1 MIDKNFYKNK
11 GPFPLSYLISQLDLD
26 CIGNKEFLISDIAP
40 LDSAGPNEIT
50 FFHDKRYENQ
60 FKKTR
65 AGAIIIDKKFFT
77 KSDLN
82 KNYILSDSP
91 YFTMAIVASI
101 FYPGFDYPNFFHNED
116 ERIKNIDSTNNI
128 SSNSFI
134 HKDSIIGKNCVIG
147 SFVKIG
153 PGVKIGDNCV
163 IGDNVNIYFSL
174 ISDNVKIYNGA
185 KIGGEGF
192 GFVPGKNAIKKVPQ
206 LGRVIIKKNSEI
218 GCNATIDRGSIGDT
232 IIETAGMLPYSDFTE
247 QTSGEVEGRILRPD
261 VVINL
266 PNQGSLA
273 VDAKAPEFAE
283 AYEKMIATESIEEQQ
298 LLLAD
303 HIKSMRAHV
312 KTLSLKEYWNQFD
325 RSPEFVV
332 MFVPLESMLSDAL
345 KADPTLVDDAMRS
358 RVLIA
363 SPMNLLALLL
373 AAHRGWQD
381 FRVQEDAKK
390 IGDLTKEL
398 YKRFST
404 LFDYVRKTG
413 KGIQQSTT
421 NYNNLVGALESR
433 VLPTLRKLDD
443 LNVVDGEIAS
453 IEPLETSIRELSV
466 PEDTPEIEN
475 LES

>member
-1 MIDKNFYKNK
+1 MEI
-11 GPFPLSYLISQLDLD
+11 LIGLL
-26 CIGNKEFLISDIAP
+26 
-40 LDSAGPNEIT
+40 AGLLL
-50 FFHDKRYENQ
+50 
-60 FKKTR
+60 
-65 AGAIIIDKKFFT
+65 GAIALVVIRSKSTDEVEPPASSPSGLNEAELLVLKSVIRDEVTQATQSAMQVNSDGTEKFFVAQAATLEEKT
-77 KSDLN
+77 KSLLTPAET
-82 KNYILSDSP
+82 ILK
-91 YFTMAIVASI
+91 AL
-101 FYPGFDYPNFFHNED
+101 D
-116 ERIKNIDSTNNI
+116 ERVEKLTTSYNTHQGKVSRLTEEMMGMNTAANKMVQAMH
-128 SSNSFI
+128 SPVSRGKWGENSLR
-134 HKDSIIGKNCVIG
+134 N
-147 SFVKIG
+147 
-153 PGVKIGDNCV
+153 
-163 IGDNVNIYFSL
+163 
-174 ISDNVKIYNGA
+174 
-185 KIGGEGF
+185 
-192 GFVPGKNAIKKVPQ
+192 
-206 LGRVIIKKNSEI
+206 
-218 GCNATIDRGSIGDT
+218 

-247 QTSGEVEGRILRPD
+247 QTTGEVEGRILRPD

-298 LLLAD
+298 LLLGA

-421 NYNNLVGALESR
+421 NYNNLIGALESR

-466 PEDTPEIEN
+466 PEETPGIEN
-475 LES
+475 FDS

>member
-1 MIDKNFYKNK
+1 MEI
-11 GPFPLSYLISQLDLD
+11 LIGLL
-26 CIGNKEFLISDIAP
+26 
-40 LDSAGPNEIT
+40 AGLLL
-50 FFHDKRYENQ
+50 
-60 FKKTR
+60 
-65 AGAIIIDKKFFT
+65 GAIALAVIRSKSADEVEPLASSPSGLNEAELLVLKSVIRDEVTQATQSAMQANSDGTEKFFVAQAATLEEKT
-77 KSDLN
+77 KSLLTPAET
-82 KNYILSDSP
+82 ILK
-91 YFTMAIVASI
+91 AL
-101 FYPGFDYPNFFHNED
+101 D
-116 ERIKNIDSTNNI
+116 ERVEKLTTSYNTHQGKVSRLTEEMMGMNTAANKMVQAMH
-128 SSNSFI
+128 SPVSRGKWGENSLR
-134 HKDSIIGKNCVIG
+134 N
-147 SFVKIG
+147 
-153 PGVKIGDNCV
+153 
-163 IGDNVNIYFSL
+163 
-174 ISDNVKIYNGA
+174 
-185 KIGGEGF
+185 
-192 GFVPGKNAIKKVPQ
+192 
-206 LGRVIIKKNSEI
+206 
-218 GCNATIDRGSIGDT
+218 

-247 QTSGEVEGRILRPD
+247 QTTGEIEGRILRPD

-345 KADPTLVDDAMRS
+345 KADPSLVDDAMRS

-421 NYNNLVGALESR
+421 NYNNLIGALESR

-466 PEDTPEIEN
+466 PEETPEIEN
-475 LES
+475 FDS

>member
-1 MIDKNFYKNK
+1 MEI
-11 GPFPLSYLISQLDLD
+11 LIGLL
-26 CIGNKEFLISDIAP
+26 
-40 LDSAGPNEIT
+40 AGLLL
-50 FFHDKRYENQ
+50 
-60 FKKTR
+60 
-65 AGAIIIDKKFFT
+65 GAIALVVIRSKSTDEVAPPASSPSGLNEAELLVLKSVIRDEVTQATQSAMQANSDGTEKFFVAQAATLEEKT
-77 KSDLN
+77 KSLLTPAET
-82 KNYILSDSP
+82 ILK
-91 YFTMAIVASI
+91 AL
-101 FYPGFDYPNFFHNED
+101 D
-116 ERIKNIDSTNNI
+116 ERVEKLTTSYNTHQGKVSRLTEEMMGMNTAANKMVQAMH
-128 SSNSFI
+128 SPVSRGKWGENSLR
-134 HKDSIIGKNCVIG
+134 N
-147 SFVKIG
+147 
-153 PGVKIGDNCV
+153 
-163 IGDNVNIYFSL
+163 
-174 ISDNVKIYNGA
+174 
-185 KIGGEGF
+185 
-192 GFVPGKNAIKKVPQ
+192 
-206 LGRVIIKKNSEI
+206 
-218 GCNATIDRGSIGDT
+218 

-466 PEDTPEIEN
+466 PEETPEIKN

>member
-1 MIDKNFYKNK
+1 MEI
-11 GPFPLSYLISQLDLD
+11 LIGLL
-26 CIGNKEFLISDIAP
+26 
-40 LDSAGPNEIT
+40 AGLLL
-50 FFHDKRYENQ
+50 
-60 FKKTR
+60 
-65 AGAIIIDKKFFT
+65 GAIAFLVIRSKSTDEVEPPASSPSGLNEAELLVLKSVIRDEVTQATQSAMQASSDGTEKFFVAQAATLEEKT
-77 KSDLN
+77 KSLLTPAET
-82 KNYILSDSP
+82 ILK
-91 YFTMAIVASI
+91 AL
-101 FYPGFDYPNFFHNED
+101 D
-116 ERIKNIDSTNNI
+116 ERVEKLTTSYDTHQGKVSRLTEEMMGMNTAANKMVQAMHSPV
-128 SSNSFI
+128 SRGKWGENSLR
-134 HKDSIIGKNCVIG
+134 N
-147 SFVKIG
+147 
-153 PGVKIGDNCV
+153 
-163 IGDNVNIYFSL
+163 
-174 ISDNVKIYNGA
+174 
-185 KIGGEGF
+185 
-192 GFVPGKNAIKKVPQ
+192 
-206 LGRVIIKKNSEI
+206 
-218 GCNATIDRGSIGDT
+218 

-247 QTSGEVEGRILRPD
+247 QTTGEVEGRILRPD

-345 KADPTLVDDAMRS
+345 KADPSLVDDAMRS

-421 NYNNLVGALESR
+421 NYNNLIGALESR

-466 PEDTPEIEN
+466 PEETPEIEN

>member
-1 MIDKNFYKNK
+1 MEI
-11 GPFPLSYLISQLDLD
+11 LIGLL
-26 CIGNKEFLISDIAP
+26 
-40 LDSAGPNEIT
+40 AGLLL
-50 FFHDKRYENQ
+50 
-60 FKKTR
+60 
-65 AGAIIIDKKFFT
+65 GAIALVVIRSKSTDEVEPSASSPSVLNEAELLVLKSVIRDEVTQATQSAMQATSDGTEKFFVAQAATLEEKT
-77 KSDLN
+77 KSLLTPAET
-82 KNYILSDSP
+82 ILK
-91 YFTMAIVASI
+91 AL
-101 FYPGFDYPNFFHNED
+101 D
-116 ERIKNIDSTNNI
+116 ERVEKLTTSYNTHQGKVSRLTEEMMGMNTAANKMVQAMH
-128 SSNSFI
+128 SPVSRGKWGENSLR
-134 HKDSIIGKNCVIG
+134 N
-147 SFVKIG
+147 
-153 PGVKIGDNCV
+153 
-163 IGDNVNIYFSL
+163 
-174 ISDNVKIYNGA
+174 
-185 KIGGEGF
+185 
-192 GFVPGKNAIKKVPQ
+192 
-206 LGRVIIKKNSEI
+206 
-218 GCNATIDRGSIGDT
+218 

-247 QTSGEVEGRILRPD
+247 QTTGEVEGRILRPD

-345 KADPTLVDDAMRS
+345 KADPSLVDDAMRS

-421 NYNNLVGALESR
+421 NYNNLIGALESR

-466 PEDTPEIEN
+466 PEETPEIEN

>member
-1 MIDKNFYKNK
+1 MEI
-11 GPFPLSYLISQLDLD
+11 LIGLL
-26 CIGNKEFLISDIAP
+26 
-40 LDSAGPNEIT
+40 AGLLL
-50 FFHDKRYENQ
+50 
-60 FKKTR
+60 
-65 AGAIIIDKKFFT
+65 GAIALVVIRSKSTDEVEPPASSPSGLNEAELLVLKSVIRDEVTQATQSAMQVTSDGTEKFFVAQAATLEEKT
-77 KSDLN
+77 KSLLTPAET
-82 KNYILSDSP
+82 ILK
-91 YFTMAIVASI
+91 AL
-101 FYPGFDYPNFFHNED
+101 D
-116 ERIKNIDSTNNI
+116 ERVEKLTTSYNTHQGKVSRLTEEMMGMNTAANKMVQAMH
-128 SSNSFI
+128 SPVSRGKWGENSLR
-134 HKDSIIGKNCVIG
+134 N
-147 SFVKIG
+147 
-153 PGVKIGDNCV
+153 
-163 IGDNVNIYFSL
+163 
-174 ISDNVKIYNGA
+174 
-185 KIGGEGF
+185 
-192 GFVPGKNAIKKVPQ
+192 
-206 LGRVIIKKNSEI
+206 
-218 GCNATIDRGSIGDT
+218 

-247 QTSGEVEGRILRPD
+247 QTTGEVEGRVLRPD

-421 NYNNLVGALESR
+421 NYNNLIGALESR

-466 PEDTPEIEN
+466 PEETPEIEN

>member
-1 MIDKNFYKNK
+1 MEI
-11 GPFPLSYLISQLDLD
+11 LIGLLAGLLLGTITLVVIRSKSTDEVEPPASSPSGLNEAELLVLKSVIRDEVTQATQSAMQAT
-26 CIGNKEFLISDIAP
+26 SD
-40 LDSAGPNEIT
+40 GTE
-50 FFHDKRYENQ
+50 
-60 FKKTR
+60 
-65 AGAIIIDKKFFT
+65 KFFVAQAATLEEKT
-77 KSDLN
+77 KSLLTPAET
-82 KNYILSDSP
+82 ILK
-91 YFTMAIVASI
+91 AL
-101 FYPGFDYPNFFHNED
+101 D
-116 ERIKNIDSTNNI
+116 ERVEKLTTSYNTHQGKVSRLTEEMMGMNTAANKMVQAMH
-128 SSNSFI
+128 SPVSRGKWGENSLR
-134 HKDSIIGKNCVIG
+134 N
-147 SFVKIG
+147 
-153 PGVKIGDNCV
+153 
-163 IGDNVNIYFSL
+163 
-174 ISDNVKIYNGA
+174 
-185 KIGGEGF
+185 
-192 GFVPGKNAIKKVPQ
+192 
-206 LGRVIIKKNSEI
+206 
-218 GCNATIDRGSIGDT
+218 

-247 QTSGEVEGRILRPD
+247 QTTGEVEGRVLRPD

-421 NYNNLVGALESR
+421 NYNNLIGALESR

-466 PEDTPEIEN
+466 PEETPEIEN

>member
-1 MIDKNFYKNK
+1 MEI
-11 GPFPLSYLISQLDLD
+11 LIGLL
-26 CIGNKEFLISDIAP
+26 
-40 LDSAGPNEIT
+40 AGLLL
-50 FFHDKRYENQ
+50 
-60 FKKTR
+60 
-65 AGAIIIDKKFFT
+65 GAIALVVIRSKSADEVESSASSPSGLNEAELLVLKSVIRDEVTQATQSAMQATSDGTEKFFVAQAATLEEKT
-77 KSDLN
+77 KSLLTPAET
-82 KNYILSDSP
+82 ILK
-91 YFTMAIVASI
+91 AL
-101 FYPGFDYPNFFHNED
+101 D
-116 ERIKNIDSTNNI
+116 ERVEKLTTSYNTHQGKVSRLTEEMMGMNTAANKMVQAMH
-128 SSNSFI
+128 SPVSRGKWGENSLR
-134 HKDSIIGKNCVIG
+134 N
-147 SFVKIG
+147 
-153 PGVKIGDNCV
+153 
-163 IGDNVNIYFSL
+163 
-174 ISDNVKIYNGA
+174 
-185 KIGGEGF
+185 
-192 GFVPGKNAIKKVPQ
+192 
-206 LGRVIIKKNSEI
+206 
-218 GCNATIDRGSIGDT
+218 

-247 QTSGEVEGRILRPD
+247 QTTGEVEGRVLRPD

-421 NYNNLVGALESR
+421 NYNNLIGALESR

-466 PEDTPEIEN
+466 PEETPEIEN

>member
-1 MIDKNFYKNK
+1 MEI
-11 GPFPLSYLISQLDLD
+11 LIGLL
-26 CIGNKEFLISDIAP
+26 
-40 LDSAGPNEIT
+40 AGLLL
-50 FFHDKRYENQ
+50 
-60 FKKTR
+60 
-65 AGAIIIDKKFFT
+65 GAIALVVIRSKSTDEVEPPASGPSGLNEAELLVLKSVIRDEVTQATQSAMQASSDGTEKFFVAQAATLEEKT
-77 KSDLN
+77 KSLLTPAET
-82 KNYILSDSP
+82 ILK
-91 YFTMAIVASI
+91 AL
-101 FYPGFDYPNFFHNED
+101 D
-116 ERIKNIDSTNNI
+116 ERVEKLTTSYNTHQGKVSRLTEEMMGMNTAANKMVQAMH
-128 SSNSFI
+128 SPVSRGKWGENSLR
-134 HKDSIIGKNCVIG
+134 N
-147 SFVKIG
+147 
-153 PGVKIGDNCV
+153 
-163 IGDNVNIYFSL
+163 
-174 ISDNVKIYNGA
+174 
-185 KIGGEGF
+185 
-192 GFVPGKNAIKKVPQ
+192 
-206 LGRVIIKKNSEI
+206 
-218 GCNATIDRGSIGDT
+218 

-247 QTSGEVEGRILRPD
+247 QTTGEVEGRVLRPD

-421 NYNNLVGALESR
+421 NYNNLIGALESR

-466 PEDTPEIEN
+466 PEETPEIEN

>member
-1 MIDKNFYKNK
+1 MEIMI
-11 GPFPLSYLISQLDLD
+11 GLL
-26 CIGNKEFLISDIAP
+26 
-40 LDSAGPNEIT
+40 AGLLL
-50 FFHDKRYENQ
+50 
-60 FKKTR
+60 
-65 AGAIIIDKKFFT
+65 GAIALVVIRSKSTDEVEPPASSPSGLNEAELLVLKSVIRDEVTQATQSAMQATSDGTEKFFVAQAATLEEKT
-77 KSDLN
+77 KSLLTPAET
-82 KNYILSDSP
+82 ILK
-91 YFTMAIVASI
+91 AL
-101 FYPGFDYPNFFHNED
+101 D
-116 ERIKNIDSTNNI
+116 ERVEKLTTSYNTHQGKVSRLTEEMMGMNTAANKMVQAMH
-128 SSNSFI
+128 SPVSRGKWGENSLR
-134 HKDSIIGKNCVIG
+134 N
-147 SFVKIG
+147 
-153 PGVKIGDNCV
+153 
-163 IGDNVNIYFSL
+163 
-174 ISDNVKIYNGA
+174 
-185 KIGGEGF
+185 
-192 GFVPGKNAIKKVPQ
+192 
-206 LGRVIIKKNSEI
+206 
-218 GCNATIDRGSIGDT
+218 

-247 QTSGEVEGRILRPD
+247 QTTGEVEGRVLRPD

-421 NYNNLVGALESR
+421 NYNNLIGALESR
-433 VLPTLRKLDD
+433 VLPTLRKLDE

-466 PEDTPEIEN
+466 PEESPEIEN
-475 LES
+475 LGS

>member
-1 MIDKNFYKNK
+1 MEI
-11 GPFPLSYLISQLDLD
+11 LIGLLA
-26 CIGNKEFLISDIAP
+26 GFL
-40 LDSAGPNEIT
+40 L
-50 FFHDKRYENQ
+50 
-60 FKKTR
+60 
-65 AGAIIIDKKFFT
+65 GAIALVVIRSKSTDEVEPPASSPSGLNEAELLVLKSVIRDEVTQATQSAMQATSDGTEKFFVAQAATLEEKT
-77 KSDLN
+77 KSLLTPAET
-82 KNYILSDSP
+82 ILK
-91 YFTMAIVASI
+91 AL
-101 FYPGFDYPNFFHNED
+101 D
-116 ERIKNIDSTNNI
+116 ERVEKLTTSYNTHQGKVSRLTEEMMGMNTAANKMVQAMH
-128 SSNSFI
+128 SPVSRGKWGENSLR
-134 HKDSIIGKNCVIG
+134 N
-147 SFVKIG
+147 
-153 PGVKIGDNCV
+153 
-163 IGDNVNIYFSL
+163 
-174 ISDNVKIYNGA
+174 
-185 KIGGEGF
+185 
-192 GFVPGKNAIKKVPQ
+192 
-206 LGRVIIKKNSEI
+206 
-218 GCNATIDRGSIGDT
+218 

-247 QTSGEVEGRILRPD
+247 QTTGEVEGRVLRPD

-421 NYNNLVGALESR
+421 NYNNLIGALESR

-466 PEDTPEIEN
+466 PEETPEIEN
-475 LES
+475 LEN

>member
-1 MIDKNFYKNK
+1 MEI
-11 GPFPLSYLISQLDLD
+11 LIGLL
-26 CIGNKEFLISDIAP
+26 
-40 LDSAGPNEIT
+40 AGLLL
-50 FFHDKRYENQ
+50 
-60 FKKTR
+60 
-65 AGAIIIDKKFFT
+65 GAIAFLVIRSKSTDEVEPSASSPSVLNEAELLVLKSVIRDEVTQATQSAMQATSDGTEKFFVAQAATLEEKT
-77 KSDLN
+77 KSLLTPAET
-82 KNYILSDSP
+82 ILK
-91 YFTMAIVASI
+91 AL
-101 FYPGFDYPNFFHNED
+101 D
-116 ERIKNIDSTNNI
+116 ERVEKLTTSYDTHQGKVSRLTEEMMGMNTAANKMVQAMHSPV
-128 SSNSFI
+128 SRGKWGENSLR
-134 HKDSIIGKNCVIG
+134 N
-147 SFVKIG
+147 
-153 PGVKIGDNCV
+153 
-163 IGDNVNIYFSL
+163 
-174 ISDNVKIYNGA
+174 
-185 KIGGEGF
+185 
-192 GFVPGKNAIKKVPQ
+192 
-206 LGRVIIKKNSEI
+206 
-218 GCNATIDRGSIGDT
+218 

-247 QTSGEVEGRILRPD
+247 QTTGEVEGRILRPD

-345 KADPTLVDDAMRS
+345 KADPSLVDDAMRS

-421 NYNNLVGALESR
+421 NYNNLIGALESR

-466 PEDTPEIEN
+466 PEETPEIEN

>member
-1 MIDKNFYKNK
+1 MEI
-11 GPFPLSYLISQLDLD
+11 LIGLL
-26 CIGNKEFLISDIAP
+26 
-40 LDSAGPNEIT
+40 AGLLL
-50 FFHDKRYENQ
+50 
-60 FKKTR
+60 
-65 AGAIIIDKKFFT
+65 GAIALVVIRSKSADEVEPSASSPSGLNEAELLVLKSVIRDEVTQATQSAMQATSDGTEKFFVAQAATLEEKT
-77 KSDLN
+77 KSLLTPAET
-82 KNYILSDSP
+82 ILK
-91 YFTMAIVASI
+91 AL
-101 FYPGFDYPNFFHNED
+101 D
-116 ERIKNIDSTNNI
+116 ERVEKLTTSYNTHQGKVSRLTEEMMGMNTAANKMVQAMH
-128 SSNSFI
+128 SPVSRGKWGENSLR
-134 HKDSIIGKNCVIG
+134 N
-147 SFVKIG
+147 
-153 PGVKIGDNCV
+153 
-163 IGDNVNIYFSL
+163 
-174 ISDNVKIYNGA
+174 
-185 KIGGEGF
+185 
-192 GFVPGKNAIKKVPQ
+192 
-206 LGRVIIKKNSEI
+206 
-218 GCNATIDRGSIGDT
+218 

-247 QTSGEVEGRILRPD
+247 QTTGEIEGRILRPD

-421 NYNNLVGALESR
+421 NYNNLIGALESR
-433 VLPTLRKLDD
+433 VLPTLRKLDE

-466 PEDTPEIEN
+466 PEESPEIEN
-475 LES
+475 LGS

>member
-1 MIDKNFYKNK
+1 MEI
-11 GPFPLSYLISQLDLD
+11 LIGLL
-26 CIGNKEFLISDIAP
+26 
-40 LDSAGPNEIT
+40 AGLLL
-50 FFHDKRYENQ
+50 
-60 FKKTR
+60 
-65 AGAIIIDKKFFT
+65 GAIALVLIRSKSTDEVEPPASSPSGLNEAELLVLKSVIRDEVTQATQSAMQATSDGTEKFFVAQAATLEEKT
-77 KSDLN
+77 KSLLTPAET
-82 KNYILSDSP
+82 ILK
-91 YFTMAIVASI
+91 AL
-101 FYPGFDYPNFFHNED
+101 D
-116 ERIKNIDSTNNI
+116 ERVEKLTTSYNTHQGKVSRLTEEMMGMNTAANKMVQAMH
-128 SSNSFI
+128 SPVSRGKWGENSLR
-134 HKDSIIGKNCVIG
+134 N
-147 SFVKIG
+147 
-153 PGVKIGDNCV
+153 
-163 IGDNVNIYFSL
+163 
-174 ISDNVKIYNGA
+174 
-185 KIGGEGF
+185 
-192 GFVPGKNAIKKVPQ
+192 
-206 LGRVIIKKNSEI
+206 
-218 GCNATIDRGSIGDT
+218 

-247 QTSGEVEGRILRPD
+247 QTTGEVEGRVLRPD

-421 NYNNLVGALESR
+421 NYNNLIGALESR

-466 PEDTPEIEN
+466 PEETPEIEN
-475 LES
+475 LEN

>member
-1 MIDKNFYKNK
+1 MEI
-11 GPFPLSYLISQLDLD
+11 LIGLLAGLL
-26 CIGNKEFLISDIAP
+26 IGTIVFVVIRSKSTNEVEPSASSPSGLNEAELLVLKSVIRDEVTQATQSAMQATSD
-40 LDSAGPNEIT
+40 GTE
-50 FFHDKRYENQ
+50 
-60 FKKTR
+60 
-65 AGAIIIDKKFFT
+65 KFFVAQAATLEEKT
-77 KSDLN
+77 KSLLTPAET
-82 KNYILSDSP
+82 ILK
-91 YFTMAIVASI
+91 AL
-101 FYPGFDYPNFFHNED
+101 D
-116 ERIKNIDSTNNI
+116 ERVEKLTTTYNTHQGKVSRLTEEMMGMNTAANKMVQAMH
-128 SSNSFI
+128 SPVSRGKWGENSLR
-134 HKDSIIGKNCVIG
+134 N
-147 SFVKIG
+147 
-153 PGVKIGDNCV
+153 
-163 IGDNVNIYFSL
+163 
-174 ISDNVKIYNGA
+174 
-185 KIGGEGF
+185 
-192 GFVPGKNAIKKVPQ
+192 
-206 LGRVIIKKNSEI
+206 
-218 GCNATIDRGSIGDT
+218 

-247 QTSGEVEGRILRPD
+247 QTTGEVEGRILRPD

-345 KADPTLVDDAMRS
+345 KADPSLVDDAMRS

-421 NYNNLVGALESR
+421 NYNNLIGALESR

-466 PEDTPEIEN
+466 PEETPEIEDLN
-475 LES
+475 N

>member
-1 MIDKNFYKNK
+1 MEI
-11 GPFPLSYLISQLDLD
+11 LIGLL
-26 CIGNKEFLISDIAP
+26 
-40 LDSAGPNEIT
+40 AGLLL
-50 FFHDKRYENQ
+50 
-60 FKKTR
+60 
-65 AGAIIIDKKFFT
+65 GAIALVVIRSKSTDEVEPPASSPSGLNEAELLVLKSVIRDEVTQATQSAMQITSDGTEKFFVAQAATLEEKT
-77 KSDLN
+77 KSLLTPAET
-82 KNYILSDSP
+82 ILK
-91 YFTMAIVASI
+91 AL
-101 FYPGFDYPNFFHNED
+101 D
-116 ERIKNIDSTNNI
+116 ERVEKLTTSYNTHQGKVSRLTEEMMGMNTAANKMVQAMH
-128 SSNSFI
+128 SPVSRGKWGENSLR
-134 HKDSIIGKNCVIG
+134 N
-147 SFVKIG
+147 
-153 PGVKIGDNCV
+153 
-163 IGDNVNIYFSL
+163 
-174 ISDNVKIYNGA
+174 
-185 KIGGEGF
+185 
-192 GFVPGKNAIKKVPQ
+192 
-206 LGRVIIKKNSEI
+206 
-218 GCNATIDRGSIGDT
+218 

-247 QTSGEVEGRILRPD
+247 QTTGEVEGRILRPD

-345 KADPTLVDDAMRS
+345 KADPSLVDDAMRS

-421 NYNNLVGALESR
+421 NYNNLIGALESR

-466 PEDTPEIEN
+466 PEETPEIEN

>member
-1 MIDKNFYKNK
+1 MEILI
-11 GPFPLSYLISQLDLD
+11 GLLAGLS
-26 CIGNKEFLISDIAP
+26 IGTIIFVVIRSR
-40 LDSAGPNEIT
+40 SAGEVEPSASNPSGLSEAELLVLKSVIRDEVT
-50 FFHDKRYENQ
+50 QATQSAMQATSDGTE
-60 FKKTR
+60 
-65 AGAIIIDKKFFT
+65 KFFVAQAATLEEKT
-77 KSDLN
+77 K
-82 KNYILSDSP
+82 ILLTP
-91 YFTMAIVASI
+91 AETILKAL
-101 FYPGFDYPNFFHNED
+101 D
-116 ERIKNIDSTNNI
+116 ERVEKLTTSYNTHQGKVSRLTEEMMGMNTAANKMVQAMH
-128 SSNSFI
+128 SPVSRGKWGENSLR
-134 HKDSIIGKNCVIG
+134 N
-147 SFVKIG
+147 
-153 PGVKIGDNCV
+153 
-163 IGDNVNIYFSL
+163 
-174 ISDNVKIYNGA
+174 
-185 KIGGEGF
+185 
-192 GFVPGKNAIKKVPQ
+192 
-206 LGRVIIKKNSEI
+206 
-218 GCNATIDRGSIGDT
+218 

-247 QTSGEVEGRILRPD
+247 QTTGEVEGRILRPD

-283 AYEKMIATESIEEQQ
+283 AYEKMIATESVEEQQ

-345 KADPTLVDDAMRS
+345 KADPSLVDDAMRS

-421 NYNNLVGALESR
+421 NYNNLIGALESR

-466 PEDTPEIEN
+466 PEENPEIEN
-475 LES
+475 PDS

>member
-1 MIDKNFYKNK
+1 MEI
-11 GPFPLSYLISQLDLD
+11 LIGLL
-26 CIGNKEFLISDIAP
+26 
-40 LDSAGPNEIT
+40 AGLLL
-50 FFHDKRYENQ
+50 
-60 FKKTR
+60 
-65 AGAIIIDKKFFT
+65 GAIALVVIRSKSTDEVEPPASSPSGLNEAELLVLKSVIRDEVTQATQSAMQATSDGTEKFFVAQAATLEEKT
-77 KSDLN
+77 KRLLTPAET
-82 KNYILSDSP
+82 ILK
-91 YFTMAIVASI
+91 AL
-101 FYPGFDYPNFFHNED
+101 D
-116 ERIKNIDSTNNI
+116 ERVEKLTTSYNTHQGKVSRLTEEMMGMNTAANKMVQAMH
-128 SSNSFI
+128 SPVSRGKWGENSLR
-134 HKDSIIGKNCVIG
+134 N
-147 SFVKIG
+147 
-153 PGVKIGDNCV
+153 
-163 IGDNVNIYFSL
+163 
-174 ISDNVKIYNGA
+174 
-185 KIGGEGF
+185 
-192 GFVPGKNAIKKVPQ
+192 
-206 LGRVIIKKNSEI
+206 
-218 GCNATIDRGSIGDT
+218 

-247 QTSGEVEGRILRPD
+247 QTTGEVEGRILRPD

-345 KADPTLVDDAMRS
+345 KADPSLVDDAMRS

-421 NYNNLVGALESR
+421 NYNNLIGALESR

-466 PEDTPEIEN
+466 PEETPEIEN
-475 LES
+475 FDS

>member
-1 MIDKNFYKNK
+1 MEI
-11 GPFPLSYLISQLDLD
+11 LIGLL
-26 CIGNKEFLISDIAP
+26 
-40 LDSAGPNEIT
+40 AGLLL
-50 FFHDKRYENQ
+50 
-60 FKKTR
+60 
-65 AGAIIIDKKFFT
+65 GAIALVVIRSKSTDEVEPAASSPSGLNEAELLVLKSIIRDEVTQATQSAMQATSDGTEKFFVAQAATLEEKT
-77 KSDLN
+77 KSLLTPAET
-82 KNYILSDSP
+82 ILK
-91 YFTMAIVASI
+91 AL
-101 FYPGFDYPNFFHNED
+101 D
-116 ERIKNIDSTNNI
+116 ERVEKLTTSYNTHQGKVSRLTEEMMGMNTAANKMVQAMH
-128 SSNSFI
+128 SPVSRGKWGENSLR
-134 HKDSIIGKNCVIG
+134 N
-147 SFVKIG
+147 
-153 PGVKIGDNCV
+153 
-163 IGDNVNIYFSL
+163 
-174 ISDNVKIYNGA
+174 
-185 KIGGEGF
+185 
-192 GFVPGKNAIKKVPQ
+192 
-206 LGRVIIKKNSEI
+206 
-218 GCNATIDRGSIGDT
+218 

-247 QTSGEVEGRILRPD
+247 QTTGEVEGRVLRPD

-421 NYNNLVGALESR
+421 NYNNLIGALESR

-466 PEDTPEIEN
+466 PEETPEIEN

>member
-1 MIDKNFYKNK
+1 MEI
-11 GPFPLSYLISQLDLD
+11 LIGLL
-26 CIGNKEFLISDIAP
+26 
-40 LDSAGPNEIT
+40 AGLLL
-50 FFHDKRYENQ
+50 
-60 FKKTR
+60 
-65 AGAIIIDKKFFT
+65 GAIALVVIRSKSADEVEPLASSPSGLNDAELLVLKSVIRDEVTQATQSAMQANSDGTEKFFVAQAATLEEKT
-77 KSDLN
+77 KSLLTPAET
-82 KNYILSDSP
+82 ILK
-91 YFTMAIVASI
+91 AL
-101 FYPGFDYPNFFHNED
+101 D
-116 ERIKNIDSTNNI
+116 ERVEKLTTSYNTHQGKVSRLTEEMMGMNTAANKMVQAMH
-128 SSNSFI
+128 SPVSRGKWGENSLR
-134 HKDSIIGKNCVIG
+134 N
-147 SFVKIG
+147 
-153 PGVKIGDNCV
+153 
-163 IGDNVNIYFSL
+163 
-174 ISDNVKIYNGA
+174 
-185 KIGGEGF
+185 
-192 GFVPGKNAIKKVPQ
+192 
-206 LGRVIIKKNSEI
+206 
-218 GCNATIDRGSIGDT
+218 

-247 QTSGEVEGRILRPD
+247 QTTGEIEGRILRPD

-345 KADPTLVDDAMRS
+345 KADPSLVDDAMRS

-373 AAHRGWQD
+373 ADHRGWQD

-421 NYNNLVGALESR
+421 NYNNLIGALESR

-466 PEDTPEIEN
+466 PEETPEIEN
-475 LES
+475 FDS

>member
-1 MIDKNFYKNK
+1 MEI
-11 GPFPLSYLISQLDLD
+11 LIGLL
-26 CIGNKEFLISDIAP
+26 
-40 LDSAGPNEIT
+40 AGLLL
-50 FFHDKRYENQ
+50 
-60 FKKTR
+60 
-65 AGAIIIDKKFFT
+65 GAIALVVIRSKSTDEVEPPASSPSGLNEAELLALKSVIRDEVTQATQSAMQATSDGTEKFFVAQAATLEEKT
-77 KSDLN
+77 KSLLTPAET
-82 KNYILSDSP
+82 ILK
-91 YFTMAIVASI
+91 AL
-101 FYPGFDYPNFFHNED
+101 D
-116 ERIKNIDSTNNI
+116 ERVEKLTTSYDTHQGKVSRLTEEMMGMNTAANKMVQAMHSPV
-128 SSNSFI
+128 SRGKWGENSLR
-134 HKDSIIGKNCVIG
+134 N
-147 SFVKIG
+147 
-153 PGVKIGDNCV
+153 
-163 IGDNVNIYFSL
+163 
-174 ISDNVKIYNGA
+174 
-185 KIGGEGF
+185 
-192 GFVPGKNAIKKVPQ
+192 
-206 LGRVIIKKNSEI
+206 
-218 GCNATIDRGSIGDT
+218 

-247 QTSGEVEGRILRPD
+247 QTTGEVEGRILRPD

-345 KADPTLVDDAMRS
+345 KADPSLVDDAMRS

-421 NYNNLVGALESR
+421 NYNNLIGALESR

-466 PEDTPEIEN
+466 HEDTPEIEN

>member
-1 MIDKNFYKNK
+1 MEILI
-11 GPFPLSYLISQLDLD
+11 GLLAGLS
-26 CIGNKEFLISDIAP
+26 IGTIVFVVIRSR
-40 LDSAGPNEIT
+40 SAGEVEPSASNPSGLSEAELLVLKSVIRDEVT
-50 FFHDKRYENQ
+50 QATQSAMQATSDGTE
-60 FKKTR
+60 
-65 AGAIIIDKKFFT
+65 KFFVAQAATLEEKT
-77 KSDLN
+77 K
-82 KNYILSDSP
+82 ILLTP
-91 YFTMAIVASI
+91 AETILKAL
-101 FYPGFDYPNFFHNED
+101 D
-116 ERIKNIDSTNNI
+116 ERVEKLTTSYNTHQGKVSRLTEEMMGMNTAANKMVQAMH
-128 SSNSFI
+128 SPVSRGKWGENSLR
-134 HKDSIIGKNCVIG
+134 N
-147 SFVKIG
+147 
-153 PGVKIGDNCV
+153 
-163 IGDNVNIYFSL
+163 
-174 ISDNVKIYNGA
+174 
-185 KIGGEGF
+185 
-192 GFVPGKNAIKKVPQ
+192 
-206 LGRVIIKKNSEI
+206 
-218 GCNATIDRGSIGDT
+218 

-247 QTSGEVEGRILRPD
+247 QTTGEVEGRILRPD

-283 AYEKMIATESIEEQQ
+283 AYEKMIATESVEEQQ

-345 KADPTLVDDAMRS
+345 KADPSLVDDAMRS

-421 NYNNLVGALESR
+421 NYNNLIGALESR

-453 IEPLETSIRELSV
+453 IEPLESSIRELSV
-466 PEDTPEIEN
+466 PEENPEIEN
-475 LES
+475 LDS

>member
-1 MIDKNFYKNK
+1 QGKVSRLTEEMMGMNTAANK
-11 GPFPLSYLISQLDLD
+11 MVQAMHSPVSRGKW
-26 CIGNKEFLISDIAP
+26 G
-40 LDSAGPNEIT
+40 
-50 FFHDKRYENQ
+50 EN
-60 FKKTR
+60 
-65 AGAIIIDKKFFT
+65 
-77 KSDLN
+77 
-82 KNYILSDSP
+82 
-91 YFTMAIVASI
+91 
-101 FYPGFDYPNFFHNED
+101 
-116 ERIKNIDSTNNI
+116 
-128 SSNSFI
+128 
-134 HKDSIIGKNCVIG
+134 
-147 SFVKIG
+147 
-153 PGVKIGDNCV
+153 
-163 IGDNVNIYFSL
+163 SL
-174 ISDNVKIYNGA
+174 RN
-185 KIGGEGF
+185 
-192 GFVPGKNAIKKVPQ
+192 
-206 LGRVIIKKNSEI
+206 
-218 GCNATIDRGSIGDT
+218 

-247 QTSGEVEGRILRPD
+247 QTTGEVEGRVLRPD

-266 PNQGSLA
+266 PNQGSPA

-345 KADPTLVDDAMRS
+345 KADPSLVDDAMRS

-421 NYNNLVGALESR
+421 NYNNLIGALESR

-466 PEDTPEIEN
+466 PEETPEIEN
-475 LES
+475 FDS

>member
-1 MIDKNFYKNK
+1 MEI
-11 GPFPLSYLISQLDLD
+11 LIGLL
-26 CIGNKEFLISDIAP
+26 
-40 LDSAGPNEIT
+40 AGLLL
-50 FFHDKRYENQ
+50 
-60 FKKTR
+60 
-65 AGAIIIDKKFFT
+65 GAIALVVIRSKSTDEVEPSASSPSGLNEAELLVLKSVIRDEVTQATQSAMQATSDGTEKFFVAQAATLEEKT
-77 KSDLN
+77 KSLLTPAET
-82 KNYILSDSP
+82 ILK
-91 YFTMAIVASI
+91 AL
-101 FYPGFDYPNFFHNED
+101 D
-116 ERIKNIDSTNNI
+116 ERVEKLTTSYNTHQGKVSRLTEEMMGMNTAANKMVQAMH
-128 SSNSFI
+128 SPVSRGKWGENSLR
-134 HKDSIIGKNCVIG
+134 N
-147 SFVKIG
+147 
-153 PGVKIGDNCV
+153 
-163 IGDNVNIYFSL
+163 
-174 ISDNVKIYNGA
+174 
-185 KIGGEGF
+185 
-192 GFVPGKNAIKKVPQ
+192 
-206 LGRVIIKKNSEI
+206 
-218 GCNATIDRGSIGDT
+218 

-247 QTSGEVEGRILRPD
+247 QTTGEVEGRVLRPD

-421 NYNNLVGALESR
+421 NYNNLIGALESR
-433 VLPTLRKLDD
+433 VLPTLRKLDE

-466 PEDTPEIEN
+466 PEESPEIEN

>member
-1 MIDKNFYKNK
+1 MEI
-11 GPFPLSYLISQLDLD
+11 LIGLL
-26 CIGNKEFLISDIAP
+26 
-40 LDSAGPNEIT
+40 AGLLL
-50 FFHDKRYENQ
+50 
-60 FKKTR
+60 
-65 AGAIIIDKKFFT
+65 GAIALVVIRSKSTDEVEPPASSPSGLNEAELLVLKSVIRDEVTQATQSAMQASSDGTEKFFVAQAATLEEKT
-77 KSDLN
+77 KSLLTPAET
-82 KNYILSDSP
+82 ILK
-91 YFTMAIVASI
+91 AL
-101 FYPGFDYPNFFHNED
+101 D
-116 ERIKNIDSTNNI
+116 ERVEKLTTSYNTHQGKVSRLTEEMMGMNTAANKMVQAMH
-128 SSNSFI
+128 SPVSRGKWGENSLR
-134 HKDSIIGKNCVIG
+134 N
-147 SFVKIG
+147 
-153 PGVKIGDNCV
+153 
-163 IGDNVNIYFSL
+163 
-174 ISDNVKIYNGA
+174 
-185 KIGGEGF
+185 
-192 GFVPGKNAIKKVPQ
+192 
-206 LGRVIIKKNSEI
+206 
-218 GCNATIDRGSIGDT
+218 

-247 QTSGEVEGRILRPD
+247 QTTGEVEGRILRPD

-345 KADPTLVDDAMRS
+345 KADPSLVDDAMRS

-421 NYNNLVGALESR
+421 NYNNLIGALESR

-453 IEPLETSIRELSV
+453 IEPLETSIRELSL
-466 PEDTPEIEN
+466 IHI
-475 LES
+475 

>member
-1 MIDKNFYKNK
+1 MEILIGLLAGLLLGTIALVVIRSKSADEVE
-11 GPFPLSYLISQLDLD
+11 PLASSPSGLNEAELLVLKSVIRDEVTQATQSAMQA
-26 CIGNKEFLISDIAP
+26 NSD
-40 LDSAGPNEIT
+40 GTE
-50 FFHDKRYENQ
+50 
-60 FKKTR
+60 
-65 AGAIIIDKKFFT
+65 KFFVAQAATLEEKT
-77 KSDLN
+77 KSLLTPAET
-82 KNYILSDSP
+82 ILK
-91 YFTMAIVASI
+91 AL
-101 FYPGFDYPNFFHNED
+101 D
-116 ERIKNIDSTNNI
+116 ERVEKLTTSYNTHQGKVSRLTEEMMGMNTAANKMVQAMH
-128 SSNSFI
+128 SPVSRGKWGENSLR
-134 HKDSIIGKNCVIG
+134 N
-147 SFVKIG
+147 
-153 PGVKIGDNCV
+153 
-163 IGDNVNIYFSL
+163 
-174 ISDNVKIYNGA
+174 
-185 KIGGEGF
+185 
-192 GFVPGKNAIKKVPQ
+192 
-206 LGRVIIKKNSEI
+206 
-218 GCNATIDRGSIGDT
+218 

-247 QTSGEVEGRILRPD
+247 QTTGEIEGRILRPD

-345 KADPTLVDDAMRS
+345 KADPSLVDDAMRS

-421 NYNNLVGALESR
+421 NYNNLIGALESR

-466 PEDTPEIEN
+466 PEETPEIEN
-475 LES
+475 FDS

>member
-1 MIDKNFYKNK
+1 MEI
-11 GPFPLSYLISQLDLD
+11 LIGLL
-26 CIGNKEFLISDIAP
+26 
-40 LDSAGPNEIT
+40 AGLLL
-50 FFHDKRYENQ
+50 
-60 FKKTR
+60 
-65 AGAIIIDKKFFT
+65 GAIALVVIRSKSADEVEPLASSPSGLNDAELLVLKSVIRDEVTQATQSAMQANSDGTEKFFVAQAATLEEKT
-77 KSDLN
+77 KSLLTPAET
-82 KNYILSDSP
+82 ILK
-91 YFTMAIVASI
+91 AL
-101 FYPGFDYPNFFHNED
+101 D
-116 ERIKNIDSTNNI
+116 ERVEKLTTSYNTHQGKVSRLTEEMMGMNTAANKMVQAMH
-128 SSNSFI
+128 SPVSRGKWGENSLR
-134 HKDSIIGKNCVIG
+134 N
-147 SFVKIG
+147 
-153 PGVKIGDNCV
+153 
-163 IGDNVNIYFSL
+163 
-174 ISDNVKIYNGA
+174 
-185 KIGGEGF
+185 
-192 GFVPGKNAIKKVPQ
+192 
-206 LGRVIIKKNSEI
+206 
-218 GCNATIDRGSIGDT
+218 

-247 QTSGEVEGRILRPD
+247 QTTGEVEGRVLRPD

-345 KADPTLVDDAMRS
+345 KADPSLVDDAMRS

-421 NYNNLVGALESR
+421 NYNNLIGALESR

-466 PEDTPEIEN
+466 PEETPEIEN
-475 LES
+475 FDS

>member
-1 MIDKNFYKNK
+1 MEI
-11 GPFPLSYLISQLDLD
+11 LIGLLAGLLLGTIALVVIRSKSTDEVEPPASSSSPSGLNEAELLVLKSVIRDEVTQATQSAMQAT
-26 CIGNKEFLISDIAP
+26 SD
-40 LDSAGPNEIT
+40 GTE
-50 FFHDKRYENQ
+50 
-60 FKKTR
+60 
-65 AGAIIIDKKFFT
+65 KFFVAQAATLEEKT
-77 KSDLN
+77 KSLLTPAET
-82 KNYILSDSP
+82 ILK
-91 YFTMAIVASI
+91 AL
-101 FYPGFDYPNFFHNED
+101 D
-116 ERIKNIDSTNNI
+116 ERVEKLTTSYNTHQGKVSRLTEEMMGMNTAANKMVQAMH
-128 SSNSFI
+128 SPVSRGKWGENSLR
-134 HKDSIIGKNCVIG
+134 N
-147 SFVKIG
+147 
-153 PGVKIGDNCV
+153 
-163 IGDNVNIYFSL
+163 
-174 ISDNVKIYNGA
+174 
-185 KIGGEGF
+185 
-192 GFVPGKNAIKKVPQ
+192 
-206 LGRVIIKKNSEI
+206 
-218 GCNATIDRGSIGDT
+218 

-247 QTSGEVEGRILRPD
+247 QTTGEVEGRVLRPD

-421 NYNNLVGALESR
+421 NYNNLIGALESR

-466 PEDTPEIEN
+466 PEETPEIEN

>member
-1 MIDKNFYKNK
+1 MEI
-11 GPFPLSYLISQLDLD
+11 LIGLL
-26 CIGNKEFLISDIAP
+26 
-40 LDSAGPNEIT
+40 AGLLL
-50 FFHDKRYENQ
+50 
-60 FKKTR
+60 
-65 AGAIIIDKKFFT
+65 GAIALVVIRSKSADEVEPLASGPSGLNEAELLVLKSVIRDEVTQATQSAMQANSDGTEKFFVAQAATLEEKT
-77 KSDLN
+77 KSLLTPAET
-82 KNYILSDSP
+82 ILK
-91 YFTMAIVASI
+91 AL
-101 FYPGFDYPNFFHNED
+101 D
-116 ERIKNIDSTNNI
+116 ERVEKLTTSYNTHQGKVSRLTEEMMGMNTAANKMVQAMH
-128 SSNSFI
+128 SPVSRGKWGENSLR
-134 HKDSIIGKNCVIG
+134 N
-147 SFVKIG
+147 
-153 PGVKIGDNCV
+153 
-163 IGDNVNIYFSL
+163 
-174 ISDNVKIYNGA
+174 
-185 KIGGEGF
+185 
-192 GFVPGKNAIKKVPQ
+192 
-206 LGRVIIKKNSEI
+206 
-218 GCNATIDRGSIGDT
+218 

-247 QTSGEVEGRILRPD
+247 QTTGEIEGRILRPD

-345 KADPTLVDDAMRS
+345 KADPSLVDDAMRS

-421 NYNNLVGALESR
+421 NYNNLIGALESR

-466 PEDTPEIEN
+466 PEETPEIEN
-475 LES
+475 FDS

>member
-1 MIDKNFYKNK
+1 MEIMI
-11 GPFPLSYLISQLDLD
+11 GLL
-26 CIGNKEFLISDIAP
+26 
-40 LDSAGPNEIT
+40 AGLLL
-50 FFHDKRYENQ
+50 
-60 FKKTR
+60 
-65 AGAIIIDKKFFT
+65 GAIALVVIRSKSADEVEPSASSPSGLNEAELLALKSVIRDEVTQATQSAMQATSDGTEKFFVAQAATLEEKT
-77 KSDLN
+77 KSLLTPAET
-82 KNYILSDSP
+82 ILK
-91 YFTMAIVASI
+91 AL
-101 FYPGFDYPNFFHNED
+101 D
-116 ERIKNIDSTNNI
+116 ERVEKLTTSYNTHQGKVSRLTEEMMGMNTAANKMVQAMH
-128 SSNSFI
+128 SPVSRGKWGENSLR
-134 HKDSIIGKNCVIG
+134 N
-147 SFVKIG
+147 
-153 PGVKIGDNCV
+153 
-163 IGDNVNIYFSL
+163 
-174 ISDNVKIYNGA
+174 
-185 KIGGEGF
+185 
-192 GFVPGKNAIKKVPQ
+192 
-206 LGRVIIKKNSEI
+206 
-218 GCNATIDRGSIGDT
+218 

-247 QTSGEVEGRILRPD
+247 QTTGEIEGRILRPD

-345 KADPTLVDDAMRS
+345 KADPSLVDDAMRS

-421 NYNNLVGALESR
+421 NYNNLIGALESR

-466 PEDTPEIEN
+466 PEETPEIEN
-475 LES
+475 FDS

>member
-1 MIDKNFYKNK
+1 MEI
-11 GPFPLSYLISQLDLD
+11 LIGLL
-26 CIGNKEFLISDIAP
+26 
-40 LDSAGPNEIT
+40 AGLLL
-50 FFHDKRYENQ
+50 
-60 FKKTR
+60 
-65 AGAIIIDKKFFT
+65 GAIALVVIRSKSTDEVEPPASSPSGLNEAELLVLKSVIRDEVTQATQSAMQASSDGTEKFFVAQAATLEEKT
-77 KSDLN
+77 KSLLTPAET
-82 KNYILSDSP
+82 ILK
-91 YFTMAIVASI
+91 AL
-101 FYPGFDYPNFFHNED
+101 D
-116 ERIKNIDSTNNI
+116 ERVEKLTTSYNTHQGKVSRLTEEMMGMNTAANKMVQAMH
-128 SSNSFI
+128 SPVSRGKWGENSLR
-134 HKDSIIGKNCVIG
+134 N
-147 SFVKIG
+147 
-153 PGVKIGDNCV
+153 
-163 IGDNVNIYFSL
+163 
-174 ISDNVKIYNGA
+174 
-185 KIGGEGF
+185 
-192 GFVPGKNAIKKVPQ
+192 
-206 LGRVIIKKNSEI
+206 
-218 GCNATIDRGSIGDT
+218 

-247 QTSGEVEGRILRPD
+247 QTTGEVEGRILRPD

-421 NYNNLVGALESR
+421 NYNNLIGALESR

-466 PEDTPEIEN
+466 PEETPEIEN

>member
-1 MIDKNFYKNK
+1 MEIMI
-11 GPFPLSYLISQLDLD
+11 GLL
-26 CIGNKEFLISDIAP
+26 
-40 LDSAGPNEIT
+40 AGLLL
-50 FFHDKRYENQ
+50 
-60 FKKTR
+60 
-65 AGAIIIDKKFFT
+65 GAIALVVIRSKSADEVEPSASSPSGLNEAELLALKSVIRDEVTQATQSAMQATSDGTEKFFVAQAATLEEKT
-77 KSDLN
+77 KSLLTPAET
-82 KNYILSDSP
+82 ILK
-91 YFTMAIVASI
+91 AL
-101 FYPGFDYPNFFHNED
+101 D
-116 ERIKNIDSTNNI
+116 ERVEKLTTSYNTHQGKVSRLTEEMMGMNTAANKMVQAMH
-128 SSNSFI
+128 SPVSRGKWGENSLR
-134 HKDSIIGKNCVIG
+134 N
-147 SFVKIG
+147 
-153 PGVKIGDNCV
+153 
-163 IGDNVNIYFSL
+163 
-174 ISDNVKIYNGA
+174 
-185 KIGGEGF
+185 
-192 GFVPGKNAIKKVPQ
+192 
-206 LGRVIIKKNSEI
+206 
-218 GCNATIDRGSIGDT
+218 

-247 QTSGEVEGRILRPD
+247 QTTGEIEGRILRPD

-273 VDAKAPEFAE
+273 VDAKAPEFAQ

-345 KADPTLVDDAMRS
+345 KADPSLVDDAMRS

-421 NYNNLVGALESR
+421 NYNNLIGALESR

-466 PEDTPEIEN
+466 PEETPEIEN
-475 LES
+475 FDS